1 MHSHAQHT
9 HTHSGGCEMVL
20 WDVNTDGDLT
30 AVCVLEIHTL
40 LELMNE
46 SFYCSSYAG

>member
-1 MHSHAQHT
+1 MYKMS
-9 HTHSGGCEMVL
+9 SEMNIL
-20 WDVNTDGDLT
+20 PVNMDGNLT

-46 SFYCSSYAG
+46 SLLLLIC